1 MKSLHQLSII
11 LAITFLA
18 EIIKYFLPFPIP
30 SSIYGM
36 VILLVA
42 LKAGWIPLE
51 KIKDTGEFFIEIMP
65 IMFIPAAVGLIVSFK
80 QLDGIFIPVTIT
92 IIITTFIV
100 SAVTGVVSQW
110 VIRFER
116 RRSK

>member
-11 LAITFLA
+11 FAITFLA
-18 EIIKYFLPFPIP
+18 EIIKYFVPLPIP

-36 VILLVA
+36 LLLLIA
-42 LKAGWIPLE
+42 LQTDWIPLA
-51 KIKDTGEFFIEIMP
+51 KIKDTGNFFIEIMP
-65 IMFIPAAVGLIVSFK
+65 IMFIPASVGLLVSFNE
-80 QLDGIFIPVTIT
+80 LEGIFIPVIIT

-110 VIRFER
+110 IIRFER
-116 RRSK
+116 RHSR